1 MNNEVY
7 TFLTQVRRT
16 ELKIAQKIAKRE
28 QLECCL
34 LPGALRYD
42 TAKVQ
47 TSASD
52 KMPDVMAEVADLDA
66 DIEALKRRAAEQTNE
81 ICDAIDILDSEESKT
96 VLMMY
101 YIQRMQVEE
110 IAHAIGYAPST
121 IYKIRQLSCVSIEK
135 ILEHKGKR
143 V

>member
-81 ICDAIDILDSEESKT
+81 ICDVIDMLDSEESKT

-101 YIQRMQVEE
+101 YIQRMQD
-110 IAHAIGYAPST
+110 
-121 IYKIRQLSCVSIEK
+121 K
-135 ILEHKGKR
+135 
-143 V
+143 